1 MYRMIFVSDNAGRH
15 NLNYLNKSFLIFNN
29 NPSRHLADK
38 MGTSYLQKVLNQ
50 VRLVSVNMIYFFT
63 SMTHSLAGDL

>member
-1 MYRMIFVSDNAGRH
+1 MIFVSDNAGRH
-15 NLNYLNKSFLIFNN
+15 NMNYLNKSFLIFNN